1 VEREEILDAIRRCA
15 SSNGGVPVGRNRFT
29 SMTGIAETQWLGRYW
44 ARWSDAV
51 REAGYEP
58 NVLQQAHDEDV
69 VLERFAELIQE
80 LGHFPTEPEVRLKR
94 RADQTFPSHNVFRR
108 FGRRDGVARRIIEL
122 FGDRPGYEDVVGI
135 CEAIA
140 VTAPAGT
147 EDEAQQDAVLGPL
160 SGEVYLMKSGANFKI
175 GRSNA
180 TGRRAYELAIQ
191 LPERLEVVHVIE
203 TDDVV
208 GIEAYWHRRFA
219 NRRLNGE
226 WFALSKADVAAFKR
240 LFGSERGV
248 TG

>member
-15 SSNGGVPVGRNRFT
+15 DSNGGVPVGRNRFT

-122 FGDRPGYEDVVGI
+122 FGDRREYEEAVRI
-135 CEAIA
+135 CEPIA
-140 VTAPAGT
+140 ATTPASSGLSS
-147 EDEAQQDAVLGPL
+147 DEESAGGPL
-160 SGEVYLMKSGANFKI
+160 GGEVYLMKSGSNYKI
-175 GRSNA
+175 GRSNSA
-180 TGRRAYELAIQ
+180 GRRAYELAIQ
-191 LPERLEVVHVIE
+191 LPEPLEVVHVIE

-219 NRRLNGE
+219 DRRLNGE
-226 WFALSKADVAAFKR
+226 WFSLSKADVAAFKR
-240 LFGSERGV
+240 RKRFM
-248 TG
+248 